1 MDSVCVLLSTYNGE
15 TYIEEQLDSLLR
27 QKDVDLRIV
36 IRDDAS
42 KDNTIKII
50 EDYIKNNTSGAGITL
65 LESDGNLGPAKAFLE
80 LLKKAPSADY
90 YAFCDQDD
98 VWLEDKIEKTRRHME
113 RLEEDGGK
121 DRPALVFSDLAV
133 VDEDLCVIAK
143 SMNEYQKLDPERTGF
158 GDLLIQSVVSG
169 CTMMMNRACVEKA
182 MQGFNPDNIIMHD
195 WWCSLVAAR
204 FGRISY
210 LDEAPILYRQHGG
223 NSIGAKAIADP
234 RYIMRRIA
242 CGKEIKRTLE
252 LTRRQALEFAET
264 YGLGPED
271 IASRYSAVGSEGK
284 RSRLRFYRSHNI
296 RKHGFVRNC
305 GLILFG

>member
-1 MDSVCVLLSTYNGE
+1 MIRTDKIAVLMAAYNGGKHIRAQIESLLSQTCREWELFIHDDGSSDDTPAIIREYAGRYPDRIHVLDGPGTGGAKYNFIYLMK
-15 TYIEEQLDSLLR
+15 TVR
-27 QKDVDLRIV
+27 
-36 IRDDAS
+36 
-42 KDNTIKII
+42 
-50 EDYIKNNTSGAGITL
+50 
-65 LESDGNLGPAKAFLE
+65 
-80 LLKKAPSADY
+80 APY
-90 YAFCDQDD
+90 VMCCDQDD

-113 RLEEDGGK
+113 RLEADGGK

-158 GDLLIQSVVSG
+158 VDLLVQSVVTG

-234 RYIMRRIA
+234 RYIMGRIA
-242 CGKEIKRTLE
+242 AGKEIKRILE

-264 YGLGPED
+264 YGLGAED

-284 RSRLRFYRSHNI
+284 YSRLRFYRSHNL

>member
-1 MDSVCVLLSTYNGE
+1 MEKFSVKKPFTILVAVIMVLALG
-15 TYIEEQLDSLLR
+15 
-27 QKDVDLRIV
+27 IV
-36 IRDDAS
+36 S
-42 KDNTIKII
+42 M
-50 EDYIKNNTSGAGITL
+50 
-65 LESDGNLGPAKAFLE
+65 
-80 LLKKAPSADY
+80 
-90 YAFCDQDD
+90 
-98 VWLEDKIEKTRRHME
+98 TRM
-113 RLEEDGGK
+113 
-121 DRPALVFSDLAV
+121 
-133 VDEDLCVIAK
+133 
-143 SMNEYQKLDPERTGF
+143 TT
-158 GDLLIQSVVSG
+158 DLLPSINFPYLMVITPYPGASPEK
-169 CTMMMNRACVEKA
+169 VEKA